1 MLQFEKSPGGIA
13 TITLNNPAKLNA
25 FDNVMLADWAAAL
38 QESQA
43 DDAVAVVIVT
53 GAGRAFCSGGDLG
66 TMGEVDGNAALY
78 IGDYLR
84 NHVHP
89 VARAVDALQKPY
101 LGAINGVATGAGMDM
116 ALMTDIRYA
125 ARSAR
130 FAESYIKVGLV
141 PGDGGAFLL
150 PRLVGL
156 TKALELLWTGDFV
169 NAEEAERLGI
179 VSKVCDDDALMADI
193 TALAERLAA
202 GPRIAIRLMKQ
213 VVYKSL
219 RQDFLGALDFVTGPM
234 GVAFNTADHR
244 EAVKAFSEKRTPNFT
259 GR

>member
-89 VARAVDALQKPY
+89 VACR
-101 LGAINGVATGAGMDM
+101 
-116 ALMTDIRYA
+116 RRC
-125 ARSAR
+125 RSPTSAPSTVWPP
-130 FAESYIKVGLV
+130 A
-141 PGDGGAFLL
+141 PA
-150 PRLVGL
+150 
-156 TKALELLWTGDFV
+156 WTW
-169 NAEEAERLGI
+169 L
-179 VSKVCDDDALMADI
+179 
-193 TALAERLAA
+193 
-202 GPRIAIRLMKQ
+202 
-213 VVYKSL
+213 
-219 RQDFLGALDFVTGPM
+219 
-234 GVAFNTADHR
+234 
-244 EAVKAFSEKRTPNFT
+244 
-259 GR
+259 